1 MPNPDPS
8 VNQRPDF
15 AERLYGQQQQRLH
28 ASLVRRVRAASADR
42 PARIVL
48 DGRELIDFG
57 SNDYLGL
64 AQHPRLIEAF
74 ALATREGVG
83 ARASHLLGG
92 HRDAHSMLEQ
102 TVADWIGYPR
112 ALLFSTG
119 YMAALGT
126 LGAVLGRHD
135 LCLQDQLNHASLLD
149 GARLAG
155 ADLRRY
161 AHASIAAASTL
172 LQAQPQ
178 RRALLVT
185 DSVFS
190 MDGDVAPLAGLA
202 EITRREQAW
211 LMVDEAHGLG
221 VLGPQGRGA
230 CAAAGL
236 GVAEVPIWM
245 GTLGKALG
253 GFGAVIAGDDL
264 LIDTLINR
272 ARGYIYTTALPPAL
286 AHAMCVAIELARS
299 GDQERSSL
307 QSRIEQF
314 RVGATDHGWS
324 LGNSVTPIQ
333 PLLVGASAL
342 ALTLSQQLEA
352 QGCYCPAVRPPT
364 VPEGSAR
371 LRISLSAA
379 HSAADVD
386 KLLSALGS
394 AAR

>member
-1 MPNPDPS
+1 MALNS
-8 VNQRPDF
+8 RPDF
-15 AERLYGQQQQRLH
+15 AERLHQQQQQRLLS
-28 ASLVRRVRAASADR
+28 SLQRRVRAASASR
-42 PARIVL
+42 PGHIRI

-74 ALATREGVG
+74 LTAAREGVG

-92 HRDAHSMLEQ
+92 HRDHHAALEQ
-102 TVADWIGYPR
+102 ALADWIGYPR

-135 LCLQDQLNHASLLD
+135 LCVQDQLNHACLLD
-149 GARLAG
+149 GARLIG

-161 AHASIAAASTL
+161 AHADLNSAEYL
-172 LQAQPQ
+172 LRAQPE

-185 DSVFS
+185 DAVFS
-190 MDGDVAPLAGLA
+190 MDGDIAPLAELA
-202 EITRREQAW
+202 ALASRERAA

-236 GVAEVPIWM
+236 GASEVSIWM

-264 LIDTLINR
+264 LIDTLTNR
-272 ARGYIYTTALPPAL
+272 ARGYIYTTALPPAV
-286 AHAMCVAIELARS
+286 ARAMVTAVELARAADDERAHLGRLIDHFRS
-299 GDQERSSL
+299 GASEL
-307 QSRIEQF
+307 
-314 RVGATDHGWS
+314 GWMLLPS
-324 LGNSVTPIQ
+324 PTPIQ
-333 PLLVGASAL
+333 ALMIGDSAAALECASRLQGA
-342 ALTLSQQLEA
+342 
-352 QGCYCPAVRPPT
+352 GFHCPAVRPPT
-364 VPEGSAR
+364 VPAGSAR

-379 HSAADVD
+379 HRVEDLEA
-386 KLLSALGS
+386 LLVALG
-394 AAR
+394 RR

>member
-1 MPNPDPS
+1 MK
-8 VNQRPDF
+8 QRPEF
-15 AERLYGQQQQRLH
+15 SERLRQQQQQRL
-28 ASLVRRVRAASADR
+28 ASSLQRQVRAAGRSR
-42 PARIVL
+42 PGHIVL

-64 AQHPRLIEAF
+64 AQHPRLSEALIG
-74 ALATREGVG
+74 AAADGLG

-92 HRDAHSMLEQ
+92 HRDAHEALEQ
-102 TVADWIGYPR
+102 ALADWIGYPR

-135 LCLQDQLNHASLLD
+135 LCVQDQLNHACLLD

-161 AHASIAAASTL
+161 DHADVNAAGTL
-172 LQAQPQ
+172 LRAQPQ
-178 RRALLVT
+178 KRALLVT
-185 DSVFS
+185 DAVFS
-190 MDGDVAPLAGLA
+190 MDGDIAPLAQLA
-202 EITRREQAW
+202 AVATAEGAA
-211 LMVDEAHGLG
+211 LMVDEAHSLG

-236 GVAEVPIWM
+236 GPGEVPIWM

-264 LIDTLINR
+264 LIETLINR

-286 AHAMCVAIELARS
+286 ARALLSAVELARNAEA
-299 GDQERSSL
+299 ERSHL
-307 QSRIEQF
+307 QALIRQF
-314 RVGATDHGWS
+314 RAGAGELGWQLLPS
-324 LGNSVTPIQ
+324 TTPIQ
-333 PLLVGASAL
+333 PLLIGESSAAL
-342 ALTLSQQLEA
+342 ACARRLEA
-352 QGCYCPAVRPPT
+352 AGFHAPAVRPPT
-364 VPEGSAR
+364 VPAGTAR

-379 HSAADVD
+379 HRAEDVQR
-386 KLLSALGS
+386 LLQALGIAPAVDS
-394 AAR
+394 NAA